1 MPLTLSDSS
10 HIMQAVLLLDCLDVY
25 GLNACL
31 HMNTR
36 AALSWLLHKE
46 MAHVLMVASYLEC
59 QARSCRTTMPPTCS
73 DWVLCRAP
81 GALPPSIPA
90 CSKLDAGSAMLA
102 KVECMLC
109 SLGLLISQDV
119 LLVCKLARLI
129 QLLLRI
135 AIDGD
140 CSLKSLSTGEL
151 LLTCKRILRRIVL
164 PALSLITPN
173 PGVTL
178 EIWEAIKELGY
189 EDRFLLYLGWRGRS
203 LERDSIGV
211 KHYELSFVECTAG
224 FEARRMLKRVANE
237 RKFSKHVGRQLAKIA
252 HSNPLVVFHVILCQ
266 IESYDNMIIPL
277 IDSFAYMTPLAL
289 DVLAFMLPHRLAA
302 SSRAK
307 LLPDGMTL
315 SQWFQHLAHFTGLY
329 YRTYPMTEL
338 HGLMDF
344 ILSSLRRGTSLD
356 LIVLSNVVTRM
367 GGCSI
372 LEDISEDQLN
382 ALAGGEILRRET
394 QAFERA
400 SRRAVFRLQLVLNDA
415 KLALPLLSL
424 IAQQCVR
431 SLFQMGMGHV
441 KLAGQ
446 FHDKYL
452 HVFYQLVEFLSYSRK
467 RNAEMSGGN
476 QSFTHGS
483 SLVEPDLEMLCRKLQ
498 IEPHFAFRVT
508 RSLLGSAVTDPRLS
522 WDENKGRVGKNVCE
536 WSPFNKE
543 FCSKSIRALPLH
555 YLTVLAPRFY
565 VIFWSL
571 TLQDVYL
578 PVACYLSC
586 IASLESRSSHIE
598 GDLSMIHD
606 KRSKDVL
613 RNFGTIDLLK
623 AELATRREQLK
634 FVAIQVRTNITAIF
648 SSLHYK
654 HRRTIPEAML
664 QYCVIPRA
672 TQSPED
678 AMFAAVF
685 IHQLHFMELPKFSS
699 LLYFDRII
707 KDVIP
712 LVLCATDREARSLGI
727 YLKRTFNLL
736 LRWRCNSIAYN
747 QEAAMKVGFS
757 LFYGPTTTCSFE
769 QFSII
774 FAKWHEQATQTFEYG
789 LRQYDSHGRSTLL
802 TLIKLTGVF
811 PVFRGAFKT
820 MKEAVQV
827 ITAQNQMKDL
837 QVIARRYLQILESQR
852 SKLLQAPLRAPLD
865 GRGSGD
871 TASSRSLSRI
881 PSAPPSPA

>member
-1 MPLTLSDSS
+1 
-10 HIMQAVLLLDCLDVY
+10 
-25 GLNACL
+25 
-31 HMNTR
+31 
-36 AALSWLLHKE
+36 
-46 MAHVLMVASYLEC
+46 
-59 QARSCRTTMPPTCS
+59 
-73 DWVLCRAP
+73 
-81 GALPPSIPA
+81 
-90 CSKLDAGSAMLA
+90 
-102 KVECMLC
+102 
-109 SLGLLISQDV
+109 
-119 LLVCKLARLI
+119 
-129 QLLLRI
+129 
-135 AIDGD
+135 
-140 CSLKSLSTGEL
+140 
-151 LLTCKRILRRIVL
+151 
-164 PALSLITPN
+164 
-173 PGVTL
+173 
-178 EIWEAIKELGY
+178 
-189 EDRFLLYLGWRGRS
+189 
-203 LERDSIGV
+203 
-211 KHYELSFVECTAG
+211 
-224 FEARRMLKRVANE
+224 
-237 RKFSKHVGRQLAKIA
+237 
-252 HSNPLVVFHVILCQ
+252 
-266 IESYDNMIIPL
+266 
-277 IDSFAYMTPLAL
+277 
-289 DVLAFMLPHRLAA
+289 
-302 SSRAK
+302 
-307 LLPDGMTL
+307 
-315 SQWFQHLAHFTGLY
+315 
-329 YRTYPMTEL
+329 
-338 HGLMDF
+338 
-344 ILSSLRRGTSLD
+344 
-356 LIVLSNVVTRM
+356 
-367 GGCSI
+367 
-372 LEDISEDQLN
+372 
-382 ALAGGEILRRET
+382 
-394 QAFERA
+394 
-400 SRRAVFRLQLVLNDA
+400 
-415 KLALPLLSL
+415 
-424 IAQQCVR
+424 
-431 SLFQMGMGHV
+431 
-441 KLAGQ
+441 
-446 FHDKYL
+446 
-452 HVFYQLVEFLSYSRK
+452 
-467 RNAEMSGGN
+467 
-476 QSFTHGS
+476 
-483 SLVEPDLEMLCRKLQ
+483 MLCRKLQ

-802 TLIKLTGVF
+802 TLIKVRTH
-811 PVFRGAFKT
+811 
-820 MKEAVQV
+820 
-827 ITAQNQMKDL
+827 
-837 QVIARRYLQILESQR
+837 S
-852 SKLLQAPLRAPLD
+852 SLR
-865 GRGSGD
+865 
-871 TASSRSLSRI
+871 
-881 PSAPPSPA
+881 